1 MPTINQPRSNAGAFD
16 IALQGP
22 PGPTG
27 PEGPI
32 GPPGPVGPQGA
43 TGADSTVPGPQGPA
57 GASTSRFFY
66 RFDANSTSP
75 NDPGA
80 GKFRYNNANPALVTA
95 LYMDAQTQD
104 GFDPTVMF
112 QVATFDD
119 QFILQDKDISASHQ
133 VWRLTGPGIAYPDW
147 FEVPVALV
155 SAQGA
160 TSWNHNQELA
170 FLLRAMGQKGDKG
183 DTGATGAASTVP
195 GPQGPQGI
203 QGPQGVKGDT
213 GATGST
219 GATGPGVAPGGTAGQ
234 TLTKIDATNYNTQ
247 WTNPPVGDVTKAY
260 TDTQDALRVLKT
272 GDSMSGALNISYT
285 PYPNL
290 VLNDAAGSGGC
301 PILSGKKGNLGRW
314 DLLLGLGAESGG
326 SSGSDF
332 LVRRYNNAGAYIDDP
347 LTIVRSTG
355 LATMKALSLT
365 GELYAGAGGTLGNR
379 LVLAPQG
386 TGSNGGFK
394 VGGSDNINTTR
405 LDSGFWECSTGTTA
419 KGYPTNNGWHHTIS
433 CTHSNDGNYYSL
445 QLSAPF
451 APAGNLYWRP
461 TESNGATAWRTVW
474 DSNNAPGGPWLP
486 MAGGALS
493 GALSCT
499 GFSATNYIITYNW
512 AGDPNNGIIFMNAA
526 QTRYINCVGSN
537 YTFAG
542 GEINASNGRLWGSSD
557 FANPSGAYLPLGGGT
572 ISGAFG
578 VTGVSY
584 LHEIQLA
591 YSASGSGIWYE
602 VPGYGNR
609 YYVGTEGASDLWRVY
624 TTSGGNALRI
634 DGNGN
639 VSGKNISSDSHVHA
653 TNGYRCRA
661 GQNDPAYV
669 FSIDWPGAWFYIGGT
684 AVAQLAFQSDYR
696 IKKDIEPLKGMW
708 DRVKA
713 LKPISYTPKEY
724 TPPGLEAT
732 AKSEG
737 KPFVVETNIEHWGF
751 IAHEL
756 QDTLL
761 YTAASGRK
769 DDPDV
774 VQSLNWPPILA
785 ATVKALQEAMAR
797 IEALEARLAA

>member
-1 MPTINQPRSNAGAFD
+1 
-16 IALQGP
+16 
-22 PGPTG
+22 
-27 PEGPI
+27 
-32 GPPGPVGPQGA
+32 
-43 TGADSTVPGPQGPA
+43 
-57 GASTSRFFY
+57 
-66 RFDANSTSP
+66 
-75 NDPGA
+75 
-80 GKFRYNNANPALVTA
+80 
-95 LYMDAQTQD
+95 
-104 GFDPTVMF
+104 MF

-639 VSGKNISSDSHVHA
+639 VSG
-653 TNGYRCRA
+653 YRCRA

>member
-1 MPTINQPRSNAGAFD
+1 
-16 IALQGP
+16 
-22 PGPTG
+22 
-27 PEGPI
+27 
-32 GPPGPVGPQGA
+32 
-43 TGADSTVPGPQGPA
+43 
-57 GASTSRFFY
+57 
-66 RFDANSTSP
+66 
-75 NDPGA
+75 
-80 GKFRYNNANPALVTA
+80 
-95 LYMDAQTQD
+95 
-104 GFDPTVMF
+104 
-112 QVATFDD
+112 
-119 QFILQDKDISASHQ
+119 
-133 VWRLTGPGIAYPDW
+133 
-147 FEVPVALV
+147 
-155 SAQGA
+155 
-160 TSWNHNQELA
+160 
-170 FLLRAMGQKGDKG
+170 
-183 DTGATGAASTVP
+183 
-195 GPQGPQGI
+195 
-203 QGPQGVKGDT
+203 
-213 GATGST
+213 
-219 GATGPGVAPGGTAGQ
+219 
-234 TLTKIDATNYNTQ
+234 
-247 WTNPPVGDVTKAY
+247 
-260 TDTQDALRVLKT
+260 
-272 GDSMSGALNISYT
+272 
-285 PYPNL
+285 
-290 VLNDAAGSGGC
+290 
-301 PILSGKKGNLGRW
+301 
-314 DLLLGLGAESGG
+314 
-326 SSGSDF
+326 
-332 LVRRYNNAGAYIDDP
+332 
-347 LTIVRSTG
+347 
-355 LATMKALSLT
+355 
-365 GELYAGAGGTLGNR
+365 
-379 LVLAPQG
+379 
-386 TGSNGGFK
+386 
-394 VGGSDNINTTR
+394 
-405 LDSGFWECSTGTTA
+405 
-419 KGYPTNNGWHHTIS
+419 
-433 CTHSNDGNYYSL
+433 
-445 QLSAPF
+445 
-451 APAGNLYWRP
+451 
-461 TESNGATAWRTVW
+461 
-474 DSNNAPGGPWLP
+474 

>member
-133 VWRLTGPGIAYPDW
+133 VWRLTGPGIPYPDW

-260 TDTQDALRVLKT
+260 TDTQDALRVLKAGDTMT
-272 GDSMSGALNISYT
+272 GQLNINQDA
-285 PYPNL
+285 P
-290 VLNDAAGSGGC
+290 VLSLNKTNSAYGNSINGTFNGVQRWSMRLGDYGTEAGAS
-301 PILSGKKGNLGRW
+301 N
-314 DLLLGLGAESGG
+314 
-326 SSGSDF
+326 GSDF
-332 LVRRYNNAGAYIDDP
+332 YIHRFDNAGTYTGSPFAIN
-347 LTIVRSTG
+347 RSTG
-355 LATMKALSLT
+355 LITIPYGFGAAIKISVSGGEHIRQRTATHGVIHYADPTNYYMLLTNSGDPDGGFNSLRPFIVN
-365 GELYAGAGGTLGNR
+365 L
-379 LVLAPQG
+379 
-386 TGSNGGFK
+386 SNG
-394 VGGSDNINTTR
+394 NISTQHALTV
-405 LDSGFWECSTGTTA
+405 SGV
-419 KGYPTNNGWHHTIS
+419 I
-433 CTHSNDGNYYSL
+433 
-445 QLSAPF
+445 
-451 APAGNLYWRP
+451 AGNDI
-461 TESNGATAWRTVW
+461 NGTNIAASYSMRTY
-474 DSNNAPGGPWLP
+474 G
-486 MAGGALS
+486 
-493 GALSCT
+493 
-499 GFSATNYIITYNW
+499 W
-512 AGDPNNGIIFMNAA
+512 AGDPNNSIIFFASDNS
-526 QTRYINCVGSN
+526 RYINYVSGN

-542 GEINASNGRLWGSSD
+542 GTVSSGVNGRLWGSSD
-557 FANPSGAYLPLGGGT
+557 FANPSGTYFP
-572 ISGAFG
+572 ISGGQFTGRVTSAQMGGWISDAGGSQGGIEVQGQNGQGAKMAFHHAG
-578 VTGVSY
+578 SFAAYFG
-584 LHEIQLA
+584 LDQANQLA
-591 YSASGSGIWYE
+591 Y
-602 VPGYGNR
+602 
-609 YYVGTEGASDLWRVY
+609 
-624 TTSGGNALRI
+624 GGWS
-634 DGNGN
+634 NGN
-639 VSGKNISSDSHVHA
+639 VSWRVVHEG
-653 TNGYRCRA
+653 TPNPSFNGTVDGQA
-661 GQNDPAYV
+661 GYYGHLGQWGARSNT
-669 FSIDWPGAWFYIGGT
+669 FSIYWQPGQPFLFIDSTNCGQIGL
-684 AVAQLAFQSDYR
+684 VSDYR
-696 IKKDIEPLKGMW
+696 TKKDVKDLDSKWDEIKKL
-708 DRVKA
+708 R
-713 LKPISYTPKEY
+713 PISYTHSEWTPEWEKE
-724 TPPGLEAT
+724 TQEKR
-732 AKSEG
+732 AKEENREPI
-737 KPFVVETNIEHWGF
+737 PFVAGDDILRWGF

-756 QDTLL
+756 QEALIPS
-761 YTAASGRK
+761 ASTGYK
-769 DDPDV
+769 DV
-774 VQSLNWPPILA
+774 VGTIQSPNTFTVLA
-785 ATVKALQEAMAR
+785 ATVKALQEAMLR

>member
-1 MPTINQPRSNAGAFD
+1 MPSINSRPLGNFGAYNVG
-16 IALQGP
+16 LEGPQGP
-22 PGPTG
+22 MGPIGPVGPEGPTG
-27 PEGPI
+27 P
-32 GPPGPVGPQGA
+32 QGIQ
-43 TGADSTVPGPQGPA
+43 GIQGIQGEQGEVGPA

-66 RFDANSTSP
+66 RFDKNSTAP
-75 NDPGA
+75 TDPGA
-80 GKFRYNNANPALVTA
+80 GKFRFNNANPALVTR

-112 QVATFDD
+112 QLATFDD
-119 QFILQDKDISASHQ
+119 QFILQDKDISASRQ
-133 VWRLTGPGIAYPDW
+133 VWRLTGPGINRMDW
-147 FEVPVALV
+147 FEVPVEFV
-155 SAQGA
+155 SAEGA
-160 TSWNHNQELA
+160 SDWNHNQELA
-170 FLLRAMGQKGDKG
+170 FLLRAMGQQGEQG
-183 DTGATGAASTVP
+183 IQGPPGADSTVP
-195 GPQGPQGI
+195 GPPGATGPAGATGPQGI
-203 QGPQGVKGDT
+203 QGVQGVKGDT
-213 GATGST
+213 GA
-219 GATGPGVAPGGTAGQ
+219 GVAPGGTAGQ

-272 GDSMSGALNISYT
+272 GDTMTGGLTLSYSDPT
-285 PYPNL
+285 I
-290 VLNDAAGSGGC
+290 VLYKPTDAAVNQMYVQSAGKSKWLWRFADATANDFNLFRINAAGDAVIST
-301 PILSGKKGNLGRW
+301 PISVSW
-314 DLLLGLGAESGG
+314 
-326 SSGSDF
+326 
-332 LVRRYNNAGAYIDDP
+332 
-347 LTIVRSTG
+347 STG
-355 LATMKALSLT
+355 DVRLGNIAGGLRFGATVASSPTDLSNHINLWGT
-365 GELYAGAGGTLGNR
+365 NNYGFCVTGGTLNLVAAGTAHQFTDTSFTTGNIT
-379 LVLAPQG
+379 AKNA
-386 TGSNGGFK
+386 TFNMESDGFK
-394 VGGSDNINTTR
+394 VNTVSGSHSRIFTNVVGVRSWSIGTVNWGSFYLADETAGAMRMTIDTSGNT
-405 LDSGFWECSTGTTA
+405 
-419 KGYPTNNGWHHTIS
+419 
-433 CTHSNDGNYYSL
+433 
-445 QLSAPF
+445 
-451 APAGNLYWRP
+451 
-461 TESNGATAWRTVW
+461 
-474 DSNNAPGGPWLP
+474 
-486 MAGGALS
+486 
-493 GALSCT
+493 
-499 GFSATNYIITYNW
+499 
-512 AGDPNNGIIFMNAA
+512 
-526 QTRYINCVGSN
+526 
-537 YTFAG
+537 TFAG
-542 GEINASNGRLWGSSD
+542 TVTSANGRLWGTND
-557 FANPSGAYLPLGGGT
+557 FANPSGAYLPIGGGT
-572 ISGAFG
+572 ITGAFG

-584 LHEIQLA
+584 LNEIQLA
-591 YSASGSGIWYE
+591 TSGSGAGIWHA

-609 YYVGTEGASDLWRVY
+609 YYVGTEGGSDLWRVY
-624 TTSGGNALRI
+624 TTSGGNALRV

-661 GQNDPAYV
+661 GQNDPGYV

-785 ATVKALQEAMAR
+785 ATVKALQEAMLR